1 MEMNIANLLPNI
13 GTTNNLNSNMQT
25 NNSQGKFINLLA
37 MLLQNKNMTST
48 NLSENS
54 DADINMQNLLLGNDL
69 NKHLINTERYNPV
82 LPTVPNLQENQEDN
96 TELQYDYSSM
106 INMIYGADLTDLTG
120 LTNSLQ
126 NFEISNNSVNFE
138 NIVNDIMNSDV
149 RNKGNV
155 ANASNIV
162 VNNDGTVI
170 NSNNSELFTNNHN
183 LYSNEYQPDNLV
195 QIDTKLEEKVLDPK
209 LASELNKHKVV
220 SEKTI
225 LKDNLVSIIE
235 TDKENFK
242 EKINF
247 QIEQM
252 GISKTTY
259 DFENKII
266 KVSDESSLLK
276 STVLTQIKD
285 RIDLMYEEKSQ
296 HVVMELYP
304 KNLGKV
310 DIKMSF
316 ENEKLTVDIMALDKE
331 TQSILMTNV
340 KELSS
345 ILENKMDTAVQ
356 ISIKNDM
363 LQYDTNNLNSNGQQS
378 SYQRDT
384 KSEYYYTE
392 SNNEDNDEVGLIS
405 EMMNLR
411 NMKLN
416 KVV

>member
-1 MEMNIANLLPNI
+1 MEMNVANLLPNI
-13 GTTNNLNSNMQT
+13 GTTNNLNSNMKT
-25 NNSQGKFINLLA
+25 NNSQGKFVNLLA

-54 DADINMQNLLLGNDL
+54 HADINVQNLLLGNDL
-69 NKHLINTERYNPV
+69 NEHLINTEIDNSV
-82 LPTVPNLQENQEDN
+82 LPTIPNLQENQEDN
-96 TELQYDYSSM
+96 LDLEYDYSSM
-106 INMIYGADLTDLTG
+106 INMVYGADLTDLTD
-120 LTNSLQ
+120 LTNFFQ
-126 NFEISNNSVNFE
+126 NFDNSVNFE

-149 RNKGNV
+149 RNQGNV

-170 NSNNSELFTNNHN
+170 NSNNSELFINNQN
-183 LYSNEYQPDNLV
+183 LYSNEFQFDNLA
-195 QIDTKLEEKVLDPK
+195 QTETKLEEQVLDPK
-209 LASELNKHKVV
+209 LASELNKHKIV

-225 LKDNLVSIIE
+225 LKDNLVSTIE

-247 QIEQM
+247 QIEQT
-252 GISKTTY
+252 GLNKTTY

-285 RIDLMYEEKSQ
+285 RIDLMYDEKSQ

-345 ILENKMDTAVQ
+345 ILENKIDTAVQ

-363 LQYDTNNLNSNGQQS
+363 LQYDTNNLDSNGQQD
-378 SYQRDT
+378 SYQRDS
-384 KSEYYYTE
+384 KSEYYTE
-392 SNNEDNDEVGLIS
+392 SNNEDKDEVSLIS

-411 NMKLN
+411 NAKLN
-416 KVV
+416 KFV